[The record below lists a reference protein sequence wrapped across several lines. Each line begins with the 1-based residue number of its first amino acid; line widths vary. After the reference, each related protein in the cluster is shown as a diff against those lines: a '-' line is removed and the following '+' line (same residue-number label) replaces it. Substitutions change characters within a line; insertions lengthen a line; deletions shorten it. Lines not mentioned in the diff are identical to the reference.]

1 MTDSPHPLQRFL
13 KCPTPSSTVAKS
25 SRLVLYI
32 PELLGEAESW
42 AHTPYL
48 AQRASGEQGIGWLWC
63 WVLWLELVSQSKVED
78 FPVLQDL
85 PVVLAQLL
93 VIVTGVAC
101 PSYLW
106 MIFKEYEIHSR
117 DRPM

>member
-1 MTDSPHPLQRFL
+1 M
-13 KCPTPSSTVAKS
+13 AKLRAGHTLPVWLREHRES
-25 SRLVLYI
+25 KGLV
-32 PELLGEAESW
+32 G
-42 AHTPYL
+42 
-48 AQRASGEQGIGWLWC
+48 
-63 WVLWLELVSQSKVED
+63 WVLWPELVPQSKVED
-78 FPVLQDL
+78 FPVLRDL

-101 PSYLW
+101 PSYLR

>member
-1 MTDSPHPLQRFL
+1 MTDSPHLFQRFL
-13 KCPTPSSTVAKS
+13 KCPTPSSAVGKS

-42 AHTPYL
+42 AHTPCL
-48 AQRASGEQGIGWLWC
+48 AQRASGEQGIGWL
-63 WVLWLELVSQSKVED
+63 VLWPELVPQSKVED
-78 FPVLQDL
+78 FPVLRDL

-101 PSYLW
+101 PSYLR

-117 DRPM
+117 DRPV